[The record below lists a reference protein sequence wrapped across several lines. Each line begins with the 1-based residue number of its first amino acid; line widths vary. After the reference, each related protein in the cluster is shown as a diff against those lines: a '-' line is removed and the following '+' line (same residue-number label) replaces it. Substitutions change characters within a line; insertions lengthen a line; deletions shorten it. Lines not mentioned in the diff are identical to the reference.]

1 MGTVKSES
9 MKNEETPNGWDF
21 LAVVW
26 FILFVLALGARE
38 WEIAADLVIMTAISG
53 VYSELYRI
61 KNKL

>member
-1 MGTVKSES
+1 